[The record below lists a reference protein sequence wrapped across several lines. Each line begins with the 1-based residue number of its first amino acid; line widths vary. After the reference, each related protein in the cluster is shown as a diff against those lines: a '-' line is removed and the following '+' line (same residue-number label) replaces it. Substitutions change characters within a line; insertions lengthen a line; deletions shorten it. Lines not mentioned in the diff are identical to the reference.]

1 MSEISDENFGSQ
13 YALQVALQT
22 MKERCQQF
30 QKRLDIA
37 ERENASL
44 RVKCYR
50 ESSTAMLPATGDNQ
64 ITELQILTDKVE
76 QLTRIKTQLTHHIFM
91 VANENRQLWKR
102 LSRLTKTNKNLG
114 NHLNKIS
121 DALQQHPSTQ
131 PLEALS
137 YNMRLDFNLSKNE
150 SDQFL
155 VPADLGKIVSQSNET
170 SLEEISLKL
179 INSIKME
186 KSELE
191 QQYAEMVEMQNT
203 SEINLQNMDYFYP
216 ESMNSDCMEQL
227 KQHDTRLSHTKHIL
241 LSQQTKLK
249 TIMGKLKTIKKGAMC
264 KSCRDNARKKMCQ
277 AGTQFNSDDSL
288 KENGATQTSL
298 IPNSTT
304 LPENMN
310 YTTDGCSEV
319 ENKICPMCEMIYGK
333 TINCAEFHEH
343 VLSHFSDEEKSPGC
357 DFEII

>member
-44 RVKCYR
+44 RVKCHK
-50 ESSTAMLPATGDNQ
+50 EFSSAMVPTTGDNQ
-64 ITELQILTDKVE
+64 ISEVQTLTDKVE

-91 VANENRQLWKR
+91 IANENRQLWKR
-102 LSRLTKTNKNLG
+102 LSRLTKTNKSLG

-155 VPADLGKIVSQSNET
+155 VPADLESNET

-203 SEINLQNMDYFYP
+203 SEINLQNMGYSYP
-216 ESMNSDCMEQL
+216 ECMDSDCVEQL
-227 KQHDTRLSHTKHIL
+227 KQHDTRLSHTKDIL

-249 TIMGKLKTIKKGAMC
+249 TIIGKLRIIKKGAMC
-264 KSCRDNARKKMCQ
+264 KSCRNNARKKMCQ

-319 ENKICPMCEMIYGK
+319 ENKICPMCEMVYGK
-333 TINCAEFHEH
+333 TTNCAEFHEH

-357 DFEII
+357 DFEIIQ